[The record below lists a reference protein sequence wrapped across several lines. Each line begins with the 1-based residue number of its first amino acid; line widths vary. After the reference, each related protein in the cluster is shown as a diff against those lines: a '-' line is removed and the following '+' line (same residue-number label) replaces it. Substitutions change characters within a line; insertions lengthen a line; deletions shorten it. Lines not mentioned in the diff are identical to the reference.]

1 MAEFENSNSAAEL
14 IASGRHA
21 FIEAS
26 AGSGKTTRLVEILS
40 EIITSGAAQIGQ
52 TLCVTFTEKA
62 ASELKARIY
71 AKLQSADSP
80 AARTALEHFTE
91 NQIGTIHE
99 FCLRQLAESP
109 RANIVESAMAN
120 AKEDEIFEEAR
131 EWVYRTLW
139 PAFAAD
145 KLALLLS
152 ECKFGSGGR
161 QRTFDSDLRQKALFC
176 FAAPGAELWPAAVDA
191 QQVTTGA
198 EFKSFTLQRIV
209 DKMREIVAQ
218 RNLMTFA
225 GMITGFADALSD
237 EEFAE
242 RTRSRFRFALIDEFQ
257 DTDTVQWQIFR
268 TLFLTGPKNARL
280 IVVGDP
286 KQAIYKFRGADVF
299 VYLQARSELTAAG
312 AVHEVLETN
321 YRSAPELLQ
330 VQNAIFSAP
339 AITGIWHDLQVEYLP
354 PHQGDK
360 THSTGDGF
368 TGAEF
373 YYTAIYAK
381 ANEEKFARVA
391 AARIAEIR
399 AKQPDWTIAV
409 IAYRH
414 ASLITMAAVLQ
425 EFRIPYAYYKQ
436 KPDFKS
442 REVEHLKI
450 LLEALALPHDEGYA
464 LASSTLFLRS
474 ATDSAALFSRLANFA
489 QQGRMLNLVQA
500 IAANQTPLHL
510 LLEHYPDAARH
521 HSWRTLFQIL
531 LGLCGKSIF
540 DLASLRSTL
549 FDLCAEEKSDE
560 LTGDMLSEKGAV
572 TLLTVQS
579 SKGLDWNA
587 VVLADGIHD
596 KRWNDFAFFHDRE
609 KRPVVPTDTASFDAS
624 PGKLMA
630 SGKESQISQLN
641 LLYVALTRAKHKLIA
656 CVTPAYNASM
666 AGPVARFLSP
676 WLAGSG
682 AATCG
687 AKVTDF
693 DSCEL
698 PGVRKPTAIT
708 TNLAAAIDHG
718 DIPLRISQRTSFT
731 ALSSGA
737 APALTETTGGRGSTP
752 DGNAVNAAEPMPITA
767 QSETVF
773 ADDLLPRGALTG
785 QLLHDI
791 LERCEFSAFGRNAAG
806 TIQRMRGDTEAAVQQ
821 LFDLTPE
828 RARTVADRI
837 LQIVHACATAS
848 LPLSA
853 GHSSAGTIAL
863 ASLGTDN
870 LWREMPFW
878 STQKIHRV
886 LREDYRHSP
895 VRRTMHG
902 YMDLVFSAD
911 GKDYYILDYKSNSL
925 ADVEPE
931 NISDYTQSH
940 YGLQAEI
947 YAEALSAYLKACY
960 PASGARVAGCYFVYL
975 RYLKPGESI
984 GVHFMDFNGR

>member
-1 MAEFENSNSAAEL
+1 MAEREKSSNAAEL
-14 IASGRHA
+14 VASGRHA

-71 AKLQSADSP
+71 AKLTSSDSP

-139 PAFAAD
+139 PAFPAD
-145 KLALLLS
+145 KLARLLA

-161 QRTFDSDLRQKALFC
+161 QRTFDTDLRQKAIFC
-176 FAAPGAELWPAAVDA
+176 FSAPGALLWPAAVDE

-198 EFKSFTLQRIV
+198 EFKSFTLQHIV

-237 EEFAE
+237 AEFAE

-268 TLFLTGPKNARL
+268 TLFLSGTKKTRL

-312 AVHEVLETN
+312 AVHEVLDTN

-339 AITGIWHDLQVEYLP
+339 AITGIWHDLQVEYQP
-354 PHQGDK
+354 PLQGDK
-360 THSTGDGF
+360 TRSTGDSF

-373 YYTAIYAK
+373 YYTPNYAK

-399 AKQPDWTIAV
+399 RKHPDWSIAV

-414 ASLITMAAVLQ
+414 ASLITMAGVLQ
-425 EFRIPYAYYKQ
+425 EYRIPYAYYKQ

-442 REVEHLKI
+442 LEVEHLRI
-450 LLEALALPHDEGYA
+450 LLEALSLPHDEGYA
-464 LASSTLFLRS
+464 LASATLWLRGPG
-474 ATDSAALFSRLANFA
+474 DAAGFFARLLNLAA
-489 QQGRMLNLVQA
+489 QGRILNLLQL

-510 LLEHYPDAARH
+510 LLEHYPDASRY

-531 LGLCGKSIF
+531 LDQCGKSIF

-549 FDLCAEEKSDE
+549 SDLCAKEQSDE
-560 LTGDMLSEKGAV
+560 ITGDMLSSKGAV

-587 VVLADGIHD
+587 VVLGDGIHD
-596 KRWNDFAFFHDRE
+596 RRWNDFAFFHDRE

-624 PGKLMA
+624 PERLMA
-630 SGKESQISQLN
+630 SSTESQISQLN

-656 CVTPAYNASM
+656 CVTPPYNASM
-666 AGPVARFLSP
+666 AGPVARFLTP
-676 WLAGSG
+676 WLAGGG
-682 AATCG
+682 AVTCG
-687 AKVTDF
+687 ATVHDLE
-693 DSCEL
+693 SCEQ
-698 PGVRKPTAIT
+698 PVAHPQSK
-708 TNLAAAIDHG
+708 AAAPALTTIQHG

-731 ALSSGA
+731 ALSS
-737 APALTETTGGRGSTP
+737 
-752 DGNAVNAAEPMPITA
+752 AAEPMSILVPA
-767 QSETVF
+767 ETTF
-773 ADDLLPRGALTG
+773 ADDVLPRGALTG

-791 LERCEFSAFGRNAAG
+791 LERCDFSSFSREAAG
-806 TIQRMRGDTEAAVQQ
+806 TMQHMRGETETAVQR

-828 RARTVADRI
+828 RARPVAERI
-837 LQIVHACATAS
+837 MQIVSACATAS
-848 LPLSA
+848 LPLSRA
-853 GHSSAGTIAL
+853 RRTANTTMTL
-863 ASLGTDN
+863 ASLDTNN

-878 STQKIHRV
+878 STQRIHRV
-886 LREDYRHSP
+886 LREDKDNSP

-925 ADVEPE
+925 ADIEPE

-960 PASGARVAGCYFVYL
+960 PNSGARVAGCYFVYL
-975 RYLKPGESI
+975 RYLKPGESV
-984 GVHFMDFNGR
+984 GVHFMDFHGR